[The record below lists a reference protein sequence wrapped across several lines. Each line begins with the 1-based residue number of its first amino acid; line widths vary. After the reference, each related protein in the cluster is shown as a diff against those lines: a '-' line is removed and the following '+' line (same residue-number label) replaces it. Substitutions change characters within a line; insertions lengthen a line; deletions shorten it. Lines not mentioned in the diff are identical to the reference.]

1 MAIKAVLFDLDGT
14 LVDSAHDLT
23 HALNHLLAELGLGT
37 LSVEEVKGMI
47 GDGVGMLVE
56 RGLAARG
63 GDPAEAPALVPR
75 FLEVY
80 EGKAARFTRP
90 YPGSEQ
96 MLLALSERGLPLAV
110 VTNKPYAASC
120 EILEALD
127 LMSFFAAVVGGD
139 SRPERKP
146 HPAPLL
152 WAAERLRVSPAK
164 AVMVGD
170 NHHDVS
176 AARAAG
182 MAAVAVT
189 WGYSHVPHE
198 ELGADRLISTFDELL
213 QFLEQS

>member
-23 HALNHLLAELGLGT
+23 HALNRLLAEQGLGA

-47 GDGVGMLVE
+47 GDGAGMLVE
-56 RGLAARG
+56 RGLAAKG

-75 FLEVY
+75 FLELY
-80 EGKAARFTRP
+80 EGNAARLTRP
-90 YPGSEQ
+90 YPGVEE
-96 MLLALSERGLPLAV
+96 MLRALGERGMPLAV

-127 LMSFFAAVVGGD
+127 LVRFFATVVGGD

-152 WAAERLRVSPAK
+152 WAAERLGISPGEAL
-164 AVMVGD
+164 MVGD

-182 MAAVAVT
+182 MTAVAVT

-198 ELGADRLISTFDELL
+198 ELGADRLISSFDELL
-213 QFLEQS
+213 PFLERC